1 MIAPMLAGVVYFSML
16 SDFVRLLHDANVK
29 RAYFHSFWAKVKAD
43 TPPNGWELVD
53 LHCIAGLTSFAN
65 AFKVVVNGSGVSDT
79 DSAKLTANR
88 NLVGSAFR
96 KAWQPGR
103 GERIRLIIGQV
114 IDNRPPRSAWVP
126 IDDFLAGTEPTEFPV
141 VCYIQGEGKDR

>member
-16 SDFVRLLHDANVK
+16 SDFAQLLCDCNVK
-29 RAYFHSFWAKVKAD
+29 RVYFHSFWAKVKAD
-43 TPPNGWELVD
+43 TPPNGYELVD

-65 AFKVVVNGSGVSDT
+65 AFKVVVNGSSVSDT

-88 NLVGSAFR
+88 NLIGRAFR
-96 KAWQPGR
+96 KAWQPGK

-114 IDNRPPRSAWVP
+114 VDNRPPRSVWVP
-126 IDDFLAGTEPTEFPV
+126 IDDFLAGTEPTKISV
-141 VCYIQGEGKDR
+141 VNYFSADD